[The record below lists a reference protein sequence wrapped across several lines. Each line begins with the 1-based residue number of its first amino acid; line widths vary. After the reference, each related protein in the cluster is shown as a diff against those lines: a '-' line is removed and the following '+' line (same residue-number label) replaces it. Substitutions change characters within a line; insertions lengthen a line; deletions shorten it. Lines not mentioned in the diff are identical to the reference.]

1 MFKVNNCKTRS
12 EMITFAISP
21 ETLAFSLRDT
31 GDDRELSPDSR
42 DLTTETQ
49 LVVNNAAFSL
59 NSQMNMLSTPLDST
73 LASFS
78 KVQRR
83 TVERL
88 EGKESRENVLSVK
101 RGKDEKRSENCSPQT
116 WKALIPHM
124 KTLSASEKVKIRHC
138 VLLTVLTCE
147 HESED
152 ECQQLAYGK
161 SVVTSSRRLTF
172 RFSLVLKYF

>member
-1 MFKVNNCKTRS
+1 MFKVNKRKTRS
-12 EMITFAISP
+12 EMTTFAKSP
-21 ETLAFSLRDT
+21 DSLAFSLRHT
-31 GDDRELSPDSR
+31 CGDDRELSPDSR

-59 NSQMNMLSTPLDST
+59 NLQMNMLSTPLDST

-101 RGKDEKRSENCSPQT
+101 RGKDE
-116 WKALIPHM
+116 
-124 KTLSASEKVKIRHC
+124 
-138 VLLTVLTCE
+138 
-147 HESED
+147 
-152 ECQQLAYGK
+152 
-161 SVVTSSRRLTF
+161 
-172 RFSLVLKYF
+172 